1 MTAIA
6 EDQGR
11 KVFTLGELAKI
22 VAADVKG
29 DAGTRVMGVASLED
43 AEPEHVSFVAHS
55 RYAPL
60 AATSRAGVLIVDAS
74 QSGLRRPLL
83 VCRNPYLTFARVAQL
98 FAELP
103 CVPVGVHP
111 SAYIGTGT
119 EFGDEVAVGPL
130 ACVGSHCSIG
140 SRTTIFGGV
149 YIGDNVAIGA
159 ECLVYPGAVILD
171 RCRLGWRVIVH
182 SGAVIG
188 SDGFGFAQD
197 EQGHHVKIPQMGIV
211 EIDDDVEIGAN
222 TTIDRATLGKTWI
235 RRGTKIDN
243 QVQIAHNVVV
253 GEHSALVAQVG
264 IAGSARLGNHVVLG
278 GQAGINGHINIGDRA
293 RVAAKSAVAH
303 SIAPGEDM
311 LGIPAVP
318 MKEWM
323 RTYGNIRR
331 LPQVRNQLREL
342 AEKVKE
348 LERALQGNDYD

>member
-1 MTAIA
+1 
-6 EDQGR
+6 
-11 KVFTLGELAKI
+11 
-22 VAADVKG
+22 
-29 DAGTRVMGVASLED
+29 
-43 AEPEHVSFVAHS
+43 
-55 RYAPL
+55 
-60 AATSRAGVLIVDAS
+60 LIVDAS

-83 VCRNPYLTFARVAQL
+83 LCRNPYLTFARVAQL
-98 FAELP
+98 FAVLP
-103 CVPVGVHP
+103 RVPVGVHP

-235 RRGTKIDN
+235 RKGTKIDN
-243 QVQIAHNVVV
+243 QVQIAHNVTV
-253 GEHSALVAQVG
+253 GEHSILVAQVG
-264 IAGSARLGNHVVLG
+264 IAGSTELGNHVVLA
-278 GQAGINGHINIGDRA
+278 GQVGVNGHITIGDRV
-293 RVAAKSAVAH
+293 RVGAKSAVAH
-303 SIAPGEDM
+303 RTKPGEEM
-311 LGIPAVP
+311 FGIPAMP

-323 RTYGNIRR
+323 RTYGNVRR
-331 LPQVRNQLREL
+331 LPQMRNQLQVL
-342 AEKVKE
+342 TEKVKA
-348 LERALQGNDYD
+348 LEQALQGSGDD

>member
-1 MTAIA
+1 MIAIT
-6 EDQGR
+6 EDQGCR
-11 KVFTLGELAKI
+11 VFTLGELAKL

-29 DAGTRVMGVASLED
+29 DAGTRVTGVASLED

-55 RYAPL
+55 RYASL
-60 AATSRAGVLIVDAS
+60 AVTSRAGVLIVDAS
-74 QSGLRRPLL
+74 HSELKRPLL

-98 FAELP
+98 FAEP
-103 CVPVGVHP
+103 PRIPAGVHT
-111 SAYIGTGT
+111 SAHIGTGT
-119 EFGDEVAVGPL
+119 EFGEEVAVGPL

-140 SRTTIFGGV
+140 SRTMIFGGV
-149 YIGDNVAIGA
+149 HIGAHVSIGA
-159 ECLVYPGAVILD
+159 ECVIYPGAVILD
-171 RCRLGWRVIVH
+171 RCQLGRRVIVH

-188 SDGFGFAQD
+188 SDGFGYAQD

-211 EIDDDVEIGAN
+211 QIDDDVEIGAN
-222 TTIDRATLGKTWI
+222 STIDRATLGKTWI

-264 IAGSARLGNHVVLG
+264 IAGSAQLGNHVLLA
-278 GQAGINGHINIGDRA
+278 GQTGVNGHISIGDRA

-303 SIAPGEDM
+303 SVAAGEEM

-318 MKEWM
+318 IKEWM

-331 LPQVRNQLREL
+331 LPQMRNQLREL

-348 LERALQGNDYD
+348 LEQALQGKDHD